1 MTGLGAVGG
10 GLTGAVN
17 SSILRERRSRS
28 SAGAFRGLGRALRAV
43 ATFRARPRVLVT
55 RFRFFWAG
63 LARFA
68 RRVGRRALRAFDCG
82 DRRRLVTLRR
92 RAGLR
97 ARLTGRLRDRPR
109 LGAALRFLLRLDLD
123 FAMVRS
129 FQFDWPPISII

>member
-1 MTGLGAVGG
+1 MGG
-10 GLTGAVN
+10 GLERVVSGAVN
-17 SSILRERRSRS
+17 SSIFRERRSRS
-28 SAGAFRGLGRALRAV
+28 SAGAFRGLGVRAVRAV

-63 LARFA
+63 LARFT
-68 RRVGRRALRAFDCG
+68 RRVGRRAPRAFECG

-97 ARLTGRLRDRPR
+97 ARFTGRLRDRLR